1 MIIYLFLCSMNLDI
15 IACLSNWENC
25 AMWVQD
31 AISLSTNIAAEI
43 TENEVDNFIR
53 MCKVFA
59 EHSECATSA
68 GLGPSGRN
76 AIQVANLMEFI
87 ENEISDL
94 SMASRREVRN
104 RFELEIVS
112 TLEKYICD
120 FDTSLKFYPFGSSQY
135 GDRITNSN
143 FNLLIT
149 TSKL

>member
-15 IACLSNWENC
+15 IACLNNWENC

-59 EHSECATSA
+59 EHSECATRA
-68 GLGPSGRN
+68 GLEPSGRN
-76 AIQVANLMEFI
+76 AIQVADLKELI
-87 ENEISDL
+87 ENEISD
-94 SMASRREVRN
+94 SNITSRREARN

-112 TLEKYICD
+112 NLEKYIYE
-120 FDTSLKFYPFGSSQY
+120 FSAKLKFYPFGSSQY
-135 GDRITNSN
+135 GDKITNAN
-143 FNLLIT
+143 FNLLIA
-149 TSKL
+149 TSKP